1 MFGVIIKNLTI
12 PILQLQLLILV
23 IFRNKYIFKE

>member
-1 MFGVIIKNLTI
+1 MFGVIKKNLTI

>member
-23 IFRNKYIFKE
+23 IFRNKNILKE